1 MSVAVFQQF
10 WEMNTVYINSFA
22 KTHFKCIYAVLLQIC
37 ECCQSRVFWAN
48 LLGQKCC
55 LCYIFLFF
63 STMSWTNYKSG
74 NFQIIRPSGE
84 LVTFKVVGWPEEVDK
99 CKMET
104 WLQSGKEF
112 WKIFQEW
119 TKMVPNIIEWHFWK
133 SESEKVMVDSRIV
146 VERRPSG
153 VAHPTIGQFFT
164 FVSFAFQ
171 PLSIFSGLFQ
181 ELSEVHNF

>member
-1 MSVAVFQQF
+1 
-10 WEMNTVYINSFA
+10 
-22 KTHFKCIYAVLLQIC
+22 
-37 ECCQSRVFWAN
+37 
-48 LLGQKCC
+48 
-55 LCYIFLFF
+55 
-63 STMSWTNYKSG
+63 
-74 NFQIIRPSGE
+74 
-84 LVTFKVVGWPEEVDK
+84 
-99 CKMET
+99 MET

-119 TKMVPNIIEWHFWK
+119 TKVVPNIIEWHFWK

>member
-10 WEMNTVYINSFA
+10 WEINTVYINSFA

-37 ECCQSRVFWAN
+37 ECCQSRVFWAD

-119 TKMVPNIIEWHFWK
+119 TKMVPNIIDIEKWK
-133 SESEKVMVDSRIV
+133 SDGWLKDCGGKKTEWSCSSHNWSVSHFCLLCILIFTSEYLFR
-146 VERRPSG
+146 
-153 VAHPTIGQFFT
+153 
-164 FVSFAFQ
+164 SF
-171 PLSIFSGLFQ
+171 FQ